1 MSLPLRYFCLQWS
14 VCWHQTFAIF
24 VFRSLCNHSHYIQR
38 KDPYKSMCDFK
49 ANCNSCRR
57 AVFCQSF
64 IVNENHTEEY
74 CCLIPTMLSMFI
86 VVWSQPLLRSLK
98 ELDNLVLRSLSVS
111 LRKLTFGTRFKY
123 WVLLCEEL
131 EWMQPDQIDYEKR
144 NNVTGEV
151 YPAWMLIKKKDK
163 SPKMI
168 ALLLDSFVIQILV
181 RLSYYFR
188 LFSSV
193 IVNDLKQR
201 KK

>member
-1 MSLPLRYFCLQWS
+1 MPARLCPCLS
-14 VCWHQTFAIF
+14 DISVYSGVCWHQTFAIF

-64 IVNENHTEEY
+64 IVNENHTEELLFDPNHALHVHSS
-74 CCLIPTMLSMFI
+74 LIPVSSPIPWGTRQPR
-86 VVWSQPLLRSLK
+86 SQEPFCF
-98 ELDNLVLRSLSVS
+98 

-151 YPAWMLIKKKDK
+151 YPAWMLIKKKTN
-163 SPKMI
+163 
-168 ALLLDSFVIQILV
+168 LRRWLH
-181 RLSYYFR
+181 YY
-188 LFSSV
+188 
-193 IVNDLKQR
+193 
-201 KK
+201 

>member
-1 MSLPLRYFCLQWS
+1 
-14 VCWHQTFAIF
+14 
-24 VFRSLCNHSHYIQR
+24 
-38 KDPYKSMCDFK
+38 
-49 ANCNSCRR
+49 
-57 AVFCQSF
+57 
-64 IVNENHTEEY
+64 
-74 CCLIPTMLSMFI
+74 
-86 VVWSQPLLRSLK
+86 
-98 ELDNLVLRSLSVS
+98 
-111 LRKLTFGTRFKY
+111 
-123 WVLLCEEL
+123 
-131 EWMQPDQIDYEKR
+131 MQPDQIDYEKR

-151 YPAWMLIKKKDK
+151 YPAWMLIKKKKKDK

>member
-1 MSLPLRYFCLQWS
+1 
-14 VCWHQTFAIF
+14 
-24 VFRSLCNHSHYIQR
+24 
-38 KDPYKSMCDFK
+38 
-49 ANCNSCRR
+49 
-57 AVFCQSF
+57 
-64 IVNENHTEEY
+64 
-74 CCLIPTMLSMFI
+74 
-86 VVWSQPLLRSLK
+86 
-98 ELDNLVLRSLSVS
+98 
-111 LRKLTFGTRFKY
+111 
-123 WVLLCEEL
+123 
-131 EWMQPDQIDYEKR
+131 MQPDQIDNEKR

-151 YPAWMLIKKKDK
+151 YPAWMLIKKDK

>member
-1 MSLPLRYFCLQWS
+1 MPKGRFLSEFHCKWKSHWRILLFDP
-14 VCWHQTFAIF
+14 
-24 VFRSLCNHSHYIQR
+24 NHALHVHS
-38 KDPYKSMCDFK
+38 S
-49 ANCNSCRR
+49 
-57 AVFCQSF
+57 
-64 IVNENHTEEY
+64 
-74 CCLIPTMLSMFI
+74 LIPVSSPIPWGTRQPR
-86 VVWSQPLLRSLK
+86 SQEPFCF
-98 ELDNLVLRSLSVS
+98 

-151 YPAWMLIKKKDK
+151 YPAWMLIKKKKDK

>member
-1 MSLPLRYFCLQWS
+1 
-14 VCWHQTFAIF
+14 
-24 VFRSLCNHSHYIQR
+24 
-38 KDPYKSMCDFK
+38 
-49 ANCNSCRR
+49 
-57 AVFCQSF
+57 
-64 IVNENHTEEY
+64 
-74 CCLIPTMLSMFI
+74 
-86 VVWSQPLLRSLK
+86 
-98 ELDNLVLRSLSVS
+98 
-111 LRKLTFGTRFKY
+111 
-123 WVLLCEEL
+123 
-131 EWMQPDQIDYEKR
+131 MQPDQIDYEKR

>member
-1 MSLPLRYFCLQWS
+1 
-14 VCWHQTFAIF
+14 
-24 VFRSLCNHSHYIQR
+24 
-38 KDPYKSMCDFK
+38 
-49 ANCNSCRR
+49 
-57 AVFCQSF
+57 
-64 IVNENHTEEY
+64 
-74 CCLIPTMLSMFI
+74 
-86 VVWSQPLLRSLK
+86 
-98 ELDNLVLRSLSVS
+98 
-111 LRKLTFGTRFKY
+111 
-123 WVLLCEEL
+123 
-131 EWMQPDQIDYEKR
+131 MQPDQIDYEKR

-163 SPKMI
+163 SSKMI

>member
-1 MSLPLRYFCLQWS
+1 
-14 VCWHQTFAIF
+14 
-24 VFRSLCNHSHYIQR
+24 
-38 KDPYKSMCDFK
+38 
-49 ANCNSCRR
+49 
-57 AVFCQSF
+57 
-64 IVNENHTEEY
+64 
-74 CCLIPTMLSMFI
+74 
-86 VVWSQPLLRSLK
+86 
-98 ELDNLVLRSLSVS
+98 
-111 LRKLTFGTRFKY
+111 
-123 WVLLCEEL
+123 
-131 EWMQPDQIDYEKR
+131 MQPDKIDYEKR

-151 YPAWMLIKKKDK
+151 YQAWMLIKKKDK